1 MSKFNLTVRADV
13 YVPFMYS
20 ISMECNGTPSFFF
33 NTWNPWNSSHEKL
46 SILFI
51 SCFFFFH
58 DFIPTNMEHF
68 HVMAMQWKPPFVLLQ
83 YSIKFHHIPF
93 NLINITIKVH
103 LSLAPLLLICH
114 IMGDLKKPHCG
125 SYASDSIIVNVKDI
139 NFYTDIFN
147 AFIVVSYA
155 LFSLVSKG
163 VIHMWPV
170 KLWPLYTCIS
180 HAVIYQ

>member
-1 MSKFNLTVRADV
+1 MQWYT
-13 YVPFMYS
+13 
-20 ISMECNGTPSFFF
+20 
-33 NTWNPWNSSHEKL
+33 
-46 SILFI
+46 ILFFSI
-51 SCFFFFH
+51 HEIHGIHHMKNCPSCSFHVFFFH

-83 YSIKFHHIPF
+83 YSIKFHHIPC

-125 SYASDSIIVNVKDI
+125 SYASDSSIVNVKDI

-170 KLWPLYTCIS
+170 KLWPL
-180 HAVIYQ
+180 